1 MLLAVDVYYRQH
13 EAQVAGILF
22 GGWTDAQPLEVVS
35 CCVSAPPEYQPGEFF
50 RRELPC
56 ILSLLEIIDFKLDTI
71 IIDGFVFL
79 DGISTPG
86 LGKHLYDA
94 LNAQVPI
101 IGVAKSPF
109 KGISDHFALR
119 RGQSLRPLYVT
130 CEGLTLDEAKP
141 KILSMH
147 GDYRI
152 PTLLKLADAASRT
165 I

>member
-1 MLLAVDVYYRQH
+1 MLIAIDVYYRQH
-13 EAQVAGILF
+13 EARVAGVLF
-22 GGWTDAQPLEVVS
+22 DDWMDAQPLEVIS
-35 CCVSAPPEYQPGEFF
+35 CAVNAPPEYQPGEFF

-56 ILSLLEIIDFKLDTI
+56 ILSLLEIIDFKLETI

-79 DGISTPG
+79 DGTDNPG

-94 LNAQVPI
+94 LNAKVPI

-109 KGISDHFALR
+109 KGITDHFALT

-130 CEGLTLDEAKP
+130 CEGLALDQAKT

-147 GDYRI
+147 GNYRI
-152 PTLLKLADAASRT
+152 PTLLKLADTASRA